1 VLRLSAPAASTWAR
15 RASSIAL
22 YVASIVL
29 GLIVWELAGRN
40 VSRVVLAPPSLV
52 AVKLWAGF
60 ASGALPAAFLRSLG
74 HMVAGF
80 AIALAVALPVG
91 VLMGRMRAVAWLL
104 DPLVAALY
112 AIPPVA
118 FVPFII
124 VWCGLF
130 FEARVT
136 LVAVMS
142 VFEMLV
148 TFAAGARA
156 VPPGLVD
163 VGRSFG
169 ARRGTLVVKVM
180 LPAMLPFI
188 ITGLRLGL
196 VRAVHGMIVAELF
209 FAAVNLG
216 DIMKRGQTRFDAAG
230 VLAVVVLL
238 AVFGLAAQ
246 ETLRAVEN
254 RALLRNAGGRS

>member
-1 VLRLSAPAASTWAR
+1 MTLRHASTLL
-15 RASSIAL
+15 L
-22 YVASIVL
+22 YAASIVL
-29 GLIVWELAGRN
+29 GLLVWELAGQS
-40 VSRVVLAPPSLV
+40 VSRVVLAPPSAI
-52 AVKLWAGF
+52 AVKLWSGF
-60 ASGALPAAFLRSLG
+60 ATGALPAAFAASLG
-74 HMVAGF
+74 HMLAGF
-80 AIALAVALPVG
+80 AIALAIALPLG
-91 VLMGRMRAVAWLL
+91 ILMGRVRAAAWLL
-104 DPLVAALY
+104 DPLIAALY

-124 VWCGLF
+124 VWSGLF

-148 TFAAGARA
+148 TFAAGARN
-156 VPPGLVD
+156 VPPGLLD

-169 ARRGTLVVKVM
+169 AGRGALVAKVM

-216 DIMKRGQTRFDAAG
+216 AIMKRGQVRFDAAG

-238 AVFGLAAQ
+238 AVFGLVAQ

-254 RALLRNAGGRS
+254 RALLRSTGARS